1 MKKNSLLKVL
11 GIAFLVFVVL
21 SWIFPAGS
29 YNAAEYTKE
38 AIMPI
43 GLFDLG
49 YYPLITVSAFM
60 QYGIVFLTIGGLYGV
75 LNKTGVYAKLVKSTA
90 KLFENS
96 KMLFMILS
104 IVGVSLY
111 VSLTGLVMPVMVIIP
126 FIYAVMNCLGFS
138 KQSSAAATIG
148 AIFAGIIG
156 NTVGYH
162 SVYISEYLGLD
173 LFNLRT
179 LAFKIM
185 LYVLVTALLVFYV
198 YKRAKK
204 ELNNAEV
211 DNNVLLFNEAEETK
225 KSLVPAIVIL
235 VLVGLLVVVSMY
247 PWSYA
252 LETTFFEDLYEKVMG
267 FTVKE
272 FPVFQNLLG
281 SSISPFGYWLN
292 YELATLMIFA
302 SVIIG
307 WIYGVKFEDIIKSF
321 GEGCKRIFSVAFY
334 ACLANVIFAVML
346 NTSVNICFTFV
357 DYLARIAENFSVPA
371 TAVMTGIGSFF
382 YNDFNYLVANVT
394 TVIATIYSDT
404 TNYPLIAII
413 TQSIYGVIMLFAP
426 VSVALLAG
434 LRIFDVNYKDWF
446 KYMWKYILEI
456 ALIVM
461 AVVMIIS
468 FI

>member
-1 MKKNSLLKVL
+1 
-11 GIAFLVFVVL
+11 
-21 SWIFPAGS
+21 
-29 YNAAEYTKE
+29 
-38 AIMPI
+38 
-43 GLFDLG
+43 
-49 YYPLITVSAFM
+49 
-60 QYGIVFLTIGGLYGV
+60 
-75 LNKTGVYAKLVKSTA
+75 
-90 KLFENS
+90 
-96 KMLFMILS
+96 
-104 IVGVSLY
+104 
-111 VSLTGLVMPVMVIIP
+111 
-126 FIYAVMNCLGFS
+126 
-138 KQSSAAATIG
+138 
-148 AIFAGIIG
+148 
-156 NTVGYH
+156 
-162 SVYISEYLGLD
+162 
-173 LFNLRT
+173 
-179 LAFKIM
+179 
-185 LYVLVTALLVFYV
+185 
-198 YKRAKK
+198 
-204 ELNNAEV
+204 
-211 DNNVLLFNEAEETK
+211 
-225 KSLVPAIVIL
+225 
-235 VLVGLLVVVSMY
+235 MY

-252 LETTFFEDLYEKVMG
+252 LESTLFEDLYEKVMG

-321 GEGCKRIFSVAFY
+321 GEGCLRIFSVAFY

-394 TVIATIYSDT
+394 TVIASIYSDT

-413 TQSIYGVIMLFAP
+413 TQSIYGGVMLFAP

-434 LRIFDVNYKDWF
+434 LRIFDVNYIDWF